1 MSKWSSY
8 KNDQLIMEGWR
19 SFLNENEQHGLANLD
34 EGEQEF
40 GLYLMFKTP
49 ELLRMLFHL
58 ASESKSP
65 LNDNLKSKIR
75 SFLDKWDGKYSKLAD
90 SLKEF
95 EKENPTITKLIR
107 TPFIMNDVKGW
118 GLAKL
123 YNKWLERKK
132 LKEPDPPEYW
142 ENT

>member
-1 MSKWSSY
+1 
-8 KNDQLIMEGWR
+8 
-19 SFLNENEQHGLANLD
+19 
-34 EGEQEF
+34 
-40 GLYLMFKTP
+40 
-49 ELLRMLFHL
+49 
-58 ASESKSP
+58 
-65 LNDNLKSKIR
+65 
-75 SFLDKWDGKYSKLAD
+75 
-90 SLKEF
+90 KEF